1 MNTRNGLIA
10 AGVIAVLA
18 IIIVL
23 IQSNNLSQAEGK
35 MSAIQKTAT
44 AQQVALADQETA
56 AVATLS
62 AASTQAADTQQK
74 ALSEAVST
82 AATAQANAL
91 NDVATS
97 QANALN
103 DAVNAASTM
112 QARTLTAA
120 NQAAATTQATAITA
134 AANNAAT
141 SQAQAVGEQRNAAAT
156 QLAQNAATLQAGA
169 TATLAAVVNAAASA
183 QAEAVIDAQNAGA
196 TAQAQLMGTAEGRA
210 TATLGAFIVQAAT
223 ERAETQM
230 QYHVTDVAVQ
240 TQIAEI
246 NAELATAQANLISP
260 TAIPTEQ
267 ATAIS
272 SSNPT
277 AEATQQ
283 IGSAPADWKRF
294 VGKGVAIQLPSTYV
308 GNELGS
314 DPQAL
319 AKLMRSL
326 GPDFAA
332 AAALFESNPDIL
344 ALIAVN
350 PGNGDANPAANVVVV
365 SIPLPVPISIETL
378 MTATIGQLP
387 KTSTVQEKSVV
398 QLNGREVGRIIVETK
413 VGGIDSRQLQYY
425 IIEHNTFYVIA
436 FTGVPGHFDAQL
448 PIFEQSMQT
457 FEILPTPG
465 K

>member
-23 IQSNNLSQAEGK
+23 IQSGNLSQAEGK
-35 MSAIQKTAT
+35 ITAIQKTAT
-44 AQQVALADQETA
+44 AQQVALADQGTA

-91 NDVATS
+91 NAAATT
-97 QANALN
+97 QANVLGE
-103 DAVNAASTM
+103 AVKAASTM
-112 QARTLTAA
+112 QAQTLAAA
-120 NQAAATTQATAITA
+120 NQATATSQADALTA
-134 AANNAAT
+134 AANSAAT
-141 SQAQAVGEQRNAAAT
+141 AQAKAFGEQRNAAAT
-156 QLAQNAATLQAGA
+156 QQAQNAATLQAGA
-169 TATLAAVVNAAASA
+169 TATLGAVVNAGASA
-183 QAEAVIDAQNAGA
+183 QAEAVATTLSMAA
-196 TAQAQLMGTAEGRA
+196 TAKAQAVLTVEARA

-223 ERAETQM
+223 DRADTQM
-230 QYHVTDVAVQ
+230 QYDVTEVTVE

-246 NAELATAQANLISP
+246 NAELATAQAKLISP
-260 TAIPTEQ
+260 TAAPTEQ
-267 ATAIS
+267 ATAL
-272 SSNPT
+272 SSNSPT
-277 AEATQQ
+277 AEATEQV
-283 IGSAPADWKRF
+283 SVPADWKRF
-294 VGKGVAIQLPSTYV
+294 VGKGVAIQLPSTYI

-350 PGNGDANPAANVVVV
+350 PGSGDTNPAANVIIV
-365 SIPLPVPISIETL
+365 SIPLPTNISMETL
-378 MTATIGQLP
+378 LAATISQLP
-387 KTSTVQEKSVV
+387 KSSTVQEKSIV
-398 QLNGREVGRIIVETK
+398 QLNGREVGRMIVETR
-413 VGGIDSRQLQYY
+413 VGSLDSIQLQYY
-425 IIEHNTFYVIA
+425 IIVNRTFYLIG
-436 FTGVPGHFDAQL
+436 FTGAPGHFDAQL
-448 PIFEQSMQT
+448 PIFEQSVKT
-457 FEILPTPG
+457 FEILAQPG
-465 K
+465 V